1 MAEAI
6 VWVMDTFQ
14 PIPFASWPRRKR
26 DYLEAVVRNLEEEP
40 KAVRAQIEKLQSKP
54 I

>member
-1 MAEAI
+1 M

-14 PIPFASWPRRKR
+14 QSLFARLPRWKR
-26 DYLEAVVRNLEEEP
+26 DYLEAVVRNLEEEL